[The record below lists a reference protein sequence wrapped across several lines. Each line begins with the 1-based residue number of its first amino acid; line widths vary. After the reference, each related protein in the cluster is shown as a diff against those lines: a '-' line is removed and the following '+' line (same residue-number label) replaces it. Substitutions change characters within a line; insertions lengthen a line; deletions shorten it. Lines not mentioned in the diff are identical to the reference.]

1 MGGLNRI
8 HHEAT
13 RRLSV
18 FTIGEFKGN
27 ITMTLKQNETDNF
40 GFTFG
45 LTKAKL
51 LLDHIEDIRKFYE
64 DNKDKIKRRAPA
76 TQ

>member
-1 MGGLNRI
+1 M
-8 HHEAT
+8 
-13 RRLSV
+13 

-27 ITMTLKQNETDNF
+27 PTITLKQSEEDAY

-51 LLDHIEDIRKFYE
+51 ILDHFEDIKRFYE
-64 DNKDKIKRRAPA
+64 QNLNKAAAGKKP
-76 TQ
+76 TPGK